1 MPSYEEVVAEARR
14 SNKMRLQRYRFL
26 DDSRCRDPEWDMLV
40 DLFLQK
46 IDGKETSVSSLTL
59 AANVPST
66 TSLRHIGLLIDD
78 GMIERR
84 SCPNDKRR
92 SLCTLTEKAF
102 KSVYAYFEAAAS
114 LHARPAH
121 DDKICCHAHAEMLRL
136 IEAAAPTKQF
146 VGQEPAQRAVQ

>member
-1 MPSYEEVVAEARR
+1 MPSYEDVVAEARR

-26 DDSRCRDPEWDMLV
+26 NDSRCRDPEWDMLV

-46 IDGKETSVSSLTL
+46 IDGKETSVSSLML

-66 TSLRHIGLLIDD
+66 TSLRHIGLLIED

-92 SLCTLTEKAF
+92 SLCALTEKAF
-102 KSVYAYFEAAAS
+102 QSVYAYFEAAAS
-114 LHARPAH
+114 LHGRLAQN
-121 DDKICCHAHAEMLRL
+121 DKICCHAHAELLRL
-136 IEAAAPTKQF
+136 INAASPTKQLLD
-146 VGQEPAQRAVQ
+146 VESVQRAVQ

>member
-46 IDGKETSVSSLTL
+46 VDGKETSTSSLTL

-84 SCPNDKRR
+84 NCPNDKRR
-92 SLCTLTEKAF
+92 SLCALTEKAF
-102 KSVYAYFEAAAS
+102 QSVYAYFEAAAS
-114 LHARPAH
+114 LHGRPAH

-136 IEAAAPTKQF
+136 IESAGPTNHFADVKS
-146 VGQEPAQRAVQ
+146 AQRAVQ